1 MRALLVANSV
11 DADPGFVGERFR
23 HHGYAFIE
31 CHRERISEWP
41 EPNGV
46 DLVLLLGSEWSV
58 YWDDVSASVAAEAA
72 LVRWAHER
80 GVPLF
85 GICFGSQMVAHALGG
100 SVARAA
106 RPEVGWH
113 HVESDDPRNI
123 PVGPWMQWH
132 FDAFT
137 APPGFRELAR
147 SASGPQAIV
156 HKRTFATQF
165 HPEATETMLDRW
177 TSGDPADLR
186 RLGLDRDRLLADT
199 RTAIATS
206 RPACEGLVD
215 WYLES
220 VAGA

>member
-1 MRALLVANSV
+1 VRALLVANSV

-23 HHGYAFIE
+23 HHGFAFSE
-31 CHRERISEWP
+31 CHRERAREWP
-41 EPNGV
+41 DAHGV
-46 DLVLLLGSEWSV
+46 DLVVLLGSEWSV
-58 YWDDVSASVAAEAA
+58 YWDDVSEPVAAEAD
-72 LVRWAHER
+72 LIRWAHEH

-85 GICFGSQMVAHALGG
+85 GICFGSQMIAHALGG
-100 SVARAA
+100 SVSRAS

-113 HVESDDPRNI
+113 RVETDEPEAV
-123 PVGPWMQWH
+123 PAGPWMQWH
-132 FDAFT
+132 FDVFSV
-137 APPGFRELAR
+137 PPGFREIAR

-177 TSGDPADLR
+177 TTGDPGDLL
-186 RLGLDRDRLLADT
+186 RLGLDREHLMAET
-199 RTAIATS
+199 RATTEVS

-215 WYLES
+215 WFLEA